1 MCVYVSF
8 YVPLFLK
15 LWYCSGGHKVS
26 HGKISHLS
34 LSSRGQSGVIFAH
47 FSVSLIFTLF
57 YFLETVKSSHIKFCT
72 DVLGINMAI
81 TSLKIFFTECAPCWQ
96 PFSGMSDSFLNY
108 RASVSML
115 LYVCANMSICIKIN
129 LSLFIYFQS
138 YGNVHYCS
146 CVTKW

>member
-47 FSVSLIFTLF
+47 FSVSLIFMLF
-57 YFLETVKSSHIKFCT
+57 KFCT

-146 CVTKW
+146 CVTK